1 MLPNVRLMIAA
12 TFAAVLMLI
21 FGFGM
26 FATFRVSHA
35 PLERAASASPL
46 RVFTAHNTA
55 PRLVTAAAPFNNRFE
70 TAGPGSRSVAA
81 LAYAA
86 PEQAEQPEMK
96 VAAPAAE
103 HPDQTATQGTPEPA
117 TPTRESADV
126 LQSSQQVESAE
137 AGPET
142 KPDETPAAGTPSA
155 ASAGPQTIAL
165 AEPSIAAPV
174 PEPAQPS
181 PLTEEPEVVALA
193 APTMEPAPALPDL
206 ATNAAETA
214 EKKTKHAHAGAR
226 THRIRKQRAVA
237 EASAFGT
244 QTTFQTGLGW
254 WTPQEPQKA
263 SAKILRSKITVKA
276 PEDTTSG
283 IGGPF
288 VSAPKQ

>member
-26 FATFRVSHA
+26 FATFRVSHD

-46 RVFTAHNTA
+46 HVFTAQDTA
-55 PRLVTAAAPFNNRFE
+55 PLLVTAAAPFNNRFE
-70 TAGPGSRSVAA
+70 TVGKGSRSVAA

-86 PEQAEQPEMK
+86 PEPAEQPDMK
-96 VAAPAAE
+96 VIAPAAE

-117 TPTRESADV
+117 TATRESADV
-126 LQSSQQVESAE
+126 LQSSQQAASSE

-142 KPDETPAAGTPSA
+142 KPDETLAAVTPSA
-155 ASAGPQTIAL
+155 PSADPQTIAL
-165 AEPSIAAPV
+165 AEPSIAPAP
-174 PEPAQPS
+174 A
-181 PLTEEPEVVALA
+181 LTEEPEAVALA
-193 APTMEPAPALPDL
+193 APTIEPVPALSNL

-214 EKKTKHAHAGAR
+214 EKKTKHAHAAAR
-226 THRIRKQRAVA
+226 THRIRKPRAVA
-237 EASAFGT
+237 EVSAFGT

-276 PEDTTSG
+276 PEDATSG
-283 IGGPF
+283 TGGPF